1 MSDVAVTWLVPMLC
15 ALATWLWLAPR
26 DDARI
31 RTLFEVARPIR
42 RSSPLLVPLALLVF
56 GIGMTLLLGSVLGI
70 VLGVIAAVVFPRATR
85 HVEGR
90 ATRARQHRLARQ
102 APDAAE
108 LLAATLASGA
118 PIRRSVGVV
127 ASAIDAPMSEILDTV
142 ASALDLGAS
151 VDEAWALADPQGL
164 LAEISSGFRRSARSG
179 APLADV
185 LTGIASDLRRRH
197 RQIVE
202 AQARVAGVRAIAPLA
217 VCFLPAFL
225 LVGAVPIVAS
235 FATGL
240 FAP

>member
-1 MSDVAVTWLVPMLC
+1 MIALVI
-15 ALATWLWLAPR
+15 ALLIAAATWMWLAPR
-26 DDARI
+26 DDARMRRLFVV
-31 RTLFEVARPIR
+31 RTPTRK
-42 RSSPLLVPLALLVF
+42 SSPTLVPLALVVF
-56 GIGMTLLLGSVLGI
+56 GIGMTVLLGSALGI
-70 VLGVIAAVVFPRATR
+70 VLGVVAAIAFPRVTR

-90 ATRARQHRLARQ
+90 AERQRRQRLARQ
-102 APDAAE
+102 SSDAAE

-127 ASAIDAPMSEILDTV
+127 AAAVDEPMSTVLGTV

-164 LAEISSGFRRSARSG
+164 LVDIANGFRRSARSG

-185 LTGIASDLRRRH
+185 LAGIAGDLRRRH
-197 RQIVE
+197 RQSVDVE
-202 AQARVAGVRAIAPLA
+202 ARVAGVRAIAPLA

-240 FAP
+240 FTP

>member
-1 MSDVAVTWLVPMLC
+1 MSDVAVTWLIPLLC
-15 ALATWLWLAPR
+15 AVATWLWLAPR
-26 DDARI
+26 GDARI
-31 RTLFEVARPIR
+31 RTLFDVAKPTRQ
-42 RSSPLLVPLALLVF
+42 SSPLLVPLALLVF
-56 GIGMTLLLGSVLGI
+56 GVGMTLLLGSVLGV
-70 VLGVIAAVVFPRATR
+70 VLGVLAAVAFPRAMR

-90 ATRARQHRLARQ
+90 STRARHQRLARQ

-108 LLAATLASGA
+108 LLAATLSSGA
-118 PIRRSVGVV
+118 PIRRAVGVV
-127 ASAIDAPMSEILDTV
+127 TSAIDAPMSEVLDIV

-164 LAEISSGFRRSARSG
+164 LAEIASGFRRSARSG

-185 LTGIASDLRRRH
+185 LTGIAGDLRRRH
-197 RQIVE
+197 RQSVE

-240 FAP
+240 FVP

>member
-1 MSDVAVTWLVPMLC
+1 MTLVIAVLMGS
-15 ALATWLWLAPR
+15 AMWLWMAPR
-26 DDARI
+26 DDTRI
-31 RTLFEVARPIR
+31 RALFAVHTPVRT
-42 RSSPLLVPLALLVF
+42 SSPLLVPLALVVF
-56 GIGMTLLLGSVLGI
+56 GLGMTVLVGSVLGI
-70 VLGVIAAVVFPRATR
+70 ALGVAAAIAFPRVTR

-90 ATRARQHRLARQ
+90 AERARRQRLARQ

-108 LLAATLASGA
+108 LLAATLAAGA
-118 PIRRSVGVV
+118 PVRRAIGVV
-127 ASAIDAPMSEILDTV
+127 AAAIDAPMADVLGTA

-151 VDEAWALADPQGL
+151 IDEAWALADPQGL
-164 LAEISSGFRRSARSG
+164 LADIADGFRRSARSG

-185 LTGIASDLRRRH
+185 LSGIADDLRRRH
-197 RQIVE
+197 RQSVE
-202 AQARVAGVRAIAPLA
+202 VRARIAGVRAIAPLA